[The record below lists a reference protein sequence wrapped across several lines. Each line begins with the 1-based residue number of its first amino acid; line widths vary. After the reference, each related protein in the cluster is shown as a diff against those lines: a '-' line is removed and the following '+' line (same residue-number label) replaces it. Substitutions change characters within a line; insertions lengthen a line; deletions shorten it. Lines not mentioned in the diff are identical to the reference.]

1 MIGNAVND
9 TTGSVGKGIPMP
21 VVKLNRWIMITGVL
35 IGLLLQ
41 KPLFTTVLFLVIFPA
56 ALFGQKWSLIGKIG
70 RRLFPRHT
78 LGDEWEDPRLMRF
91 NNTVAAVLLGLSQV
105 AFLLNV
111 SVVGWALSLMV
122 AAAAAVAL
130 AGFCLGCFLYYQ
142 FRINRYR
149 IFGK

>member
-9 TTGSVGKGIPMP
+9 TTGSVSKGIPMP
-21 VVKLNRWIMITGVL
+21 VVKLNRWIIVTGVL
-35 IGLLLQ
+35 IGLVLQ
-41 KPLFTTVLFLVIFPA
+41 RPLFTTVLFLVIFPV
-56 ALFGQKWSLIGKIG
+56 ALFGQKWSLIGRIG
-70 RRLFPRHT
+70 RRIFSRQSM
-78 LGDEWEDPRLMRF
+78 GEEWEDPRLMRF

-149 IFGK
+149 ILGK